1 MWCFYKSVPFPF
13 IKNLCFSCRLLLHLQ
28 QPPVPPSV
36 STMPRRGPAPKKMGP
51 NKKALVAKPPAPATS
66 SASPPTPPP
75 PPPAPAQSSLGRRSL
90 QSSSQR
96 DVFDEMMGSEISS
109 DNSSLEASPAA
120 ASPEVVRRKS
130 PRFPSETTSSVGDA
144 AVSDDSSLRESM
156 ATPDMTMQASTGS
169 SRQQHR
175 RKAPAPKKT
184 QTAALKEIAKLQGH
198 TKPVIPKLPFARLIR
213 EILMEY
219 SHRDLRITPESLVCL
234 QESAEIFAVQLM
246 EDAYRCTLHRDRITL
261 MPKDMK
267 LAVMLRKDSV
277 LI

>member
-1 MWCFYKSVPFPF
+1 
-13 IKNLCFSCRLLLHLQ
+13 
-28 QPPVPPSV
+28 
-36 STMPRRGPAPKKMGP
+36 
-51 NKKALVAKPPAPATS
+51 
-66 SASPPTPPP
+66 
-75 PPPAPAQSSLGRRSL
+75 
-90 QSSSQR
+90 
-96 DVFDEMMGSEISS
+96 MMGSEISS

-120 ASPEVVRRKS
+120 ASPEVIRRKS
-130 PRFPSETTSSVGDA
+130 PRFPSEATSSVGDV

-169 SRQQHR
+169 SRQPHR